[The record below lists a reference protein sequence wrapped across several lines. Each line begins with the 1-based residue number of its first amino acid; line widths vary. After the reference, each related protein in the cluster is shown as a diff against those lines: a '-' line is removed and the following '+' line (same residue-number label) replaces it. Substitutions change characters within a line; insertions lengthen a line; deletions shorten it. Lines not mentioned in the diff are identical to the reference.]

1 LQKRTRGKGNKRRKR
16 KGKKKNKQ
24 TYLQGSTTA
33 MGKELK
39 ISIRDLHAM
48 QVQMLER
55 RISFDKLLDPGTS
68 ITTPVV
74 YQQIKLHCSGLALE
88 LETLQVLESLGQCR
102 GSYGVA
108 IGH

>member
-1 LQKRTRGKGNKRRKR
+1 MVAKEKKGQEKQKEQ
-16 KGKKKNKQ
+16 KKKNKQ

-39 ISIRDLHAM
+39 ISIQDLHAM

>member
-1 LQKRTRGKGNKRRKR
+1 MQKRTRGKGNKRRKR

>member
-1 LQKRTRGKGNKRRKR
+1 MQKRKRGKRNKRRKR
-16 KGKKKNKQ
+16 KKIQ

-39 ISIRDLHAM
+39 ISIQDLHAM

>member
-1 LQKRTRGKGNKRRKR
+1 LQKRKRGKGNKRRKR
-16 KGKKKNKQ
+16 KGKKTNKQ